1 MKMSE
6 CKVICIANSKGG
18 VGKTTTAINL
28 SAALA
33 QEGRRVL
40 AIDADPQGDL
50 SVCFGFKNQDDLEV
64 TLATKLANVIRDNEL
79 YPFEGILKTEESVDL
94 LPSNLELASMDMNLI
109 NVMCRETTLRSYI
122 DKVKNRY
129 DYIVIDCMPS
139 LGMITLN
146 ALTASD
152 SVIIPVQA
160 QYLPAK
166 GMTDLLQTINR
177 VQRRLNPD
185 LKVEG
190 ILLTLVDG
198 RTNMAKE
205 TAEVIKDAFGS
216 HLRIFNASIPV
227 GVKAAEASADGM
239 SILKYAP
246 SSPVAEAYK
255 EFSKEVIRDGR
266 EKVRHRTEVLR

>member
-1 MKMSE
+1 MSD

-28 SAALA
+28 RVALS

-50 SVCFGFKNQDDLEV
+50 SVSFGYKNQDQLEI
-64 TLATKLANVIRDNEL
+64 TLASKLGNVIQDNEI
-79 YPFEGILKTEESVDL
+79 YPFEGILKTGEGVDL

-109 NVMCRETTLRSYI
+109 NVMCRESTLKTYI
-122 DKVKNRY
+122 DKVKGRY
-129 DYIVIDCMPS
+129 DYVIIDCMPS

-166 GMTDLLQTINR
+166 GMTDLLQTINK

-190 ILLTLVDG
+190 VLLTLVDG

-205 TAEVIKDAFGS
+205 TASAIRDTFGR
-216 HLRIFNASIPV
+216 HLHIFNASIPM
-227 GVKAAEASADGM
+227 GVKAAEASAEGM

-255 EFSKEVIRDGR
+255 DFSKEVIRDAR
-266 EKVRHRTEVLR
+266 EKVRHRSEVLR

>member
-1 MKMSE
+1 MKE
-6 CKVICIANSKGG
+6 CKVICISNSKGG

-33 QEGRRVL
+33 KEGKRVL

-50 SVCFGFKNQDDLEV
+50 TISMGIKNQDDLEV
-64 TLATKLANVIRDNEL
+64 TLATKLANVIQDNEV
-79 YPFEGILKTEESVDL
+79 YPFDGILKTEEGVDL
-94 LPSNLELASMDMNLI
+94 MPSNLELASMDMNLI
-109 NVMCRETTLRSYI
+109 NVMCRETTLKTYI

-146 ALTASD
+146 ALTAAD

-177 VQRRLNPD
+177 VQRRLNPN
-185 LKVEG
+185 LKIEG

-205 TAEVIKDAFGS
+205 TAEVIRESFGS
-216 HLRIFNASIPV
+216 HLRVFSTSIPM
-227 GVKAAEASADGM
+227 GIKAAEASADGM
-239 SILKYAP
+239 SVISYAP
-246 SSPVAEAYK
+246 SSPVAEAYYR
-255 EFSKEVIRDGR
+255 FAKEVLEDGR
-266 EKVRHRTEVLR
+266 TKTRHRSEVLR

>member
-1 MKMSE
+1 MAD

-33 QEGRRVL
+33 LEGRRVL

-50 SVCFGFKNQDDLEV
+50 SVSFGYKNQDQLEI
-64 TLATKLANVIRDNEL
+64 TLASKLANVIQDNEL
-79 YPFEGILKTEESVDL
+79 YPFEGILKTGEGVDL
-94 LPSNLELASMDMNLI
+94 LPANLELASMDMNLI
-109 NVMCRETTLRSYI
+109 NVMCRESTLKTYI
-122 DKVKNRY
+122 DKVKGRY
-129 DYIVIDCMPS
+129 DYVVIDCMPS

-190 ILLTLVDG
+190 VLLTLLDG

-205 TAEVIKDAFGS
+205 TSSAIRDTFGS
-216 HLRIFNASIPV
+216 HLRIFNASIPM
-227 GVKAAEASADGM
+227 GVKAAEASAEGM

-246 SSPVAEAYK
+246 SSPVAEAYRD
-255 EFSKEVIRDGR
+255 FSKEVIRDAR
-266 EKVRHRTEVLR
+266 EKVRHRPEVLR

>member
-1 MKMSE
+1 MSE

-33 QEGRRVL
+33 QEGKRVL

-50 SVCFGFKNQDDLEV
+50 SVSFGYKNQDELEI
-64 TLATKLANVIRDNEL
+64 TLASKLANVIQDNEL
-79 YPFEGILKTEESVDL
+79 YPFEGILKTGEGVDL

-109 NVMCRETTLRSYI
+109 NVMCRESTLKTYI

-129 DYIVIDCMPS
+129 DYVIIDCLPS

-190 ILLTLVDG
+190 VLLTLVDG

-205 TAEVIKDAFGS
+205 TASAIRDTFGS
-216 HLRIFNASIPV
+216 HLRIFNASIPM
-227 GVKAAEASADGM
+227 GIKAAEASAEGM

-255 EFSKEVIRDGR
+255 DFSKEVIRDAR
-266 EKVRHRTEVLR
+266 EKVRHRSEVLR

>member
-1 MKMSE
+1 MSD

-28 SAALA
+28 STALA
-33 QEGRRVL
+33 MEGRRVL

-50 SVCFGFKNQDDLEV
+50 SVSFGYKNQDQLEI
-64 TLATKLANVIRDNEL
+64 TLASKLANVIQDNEL
-79 YPFEGILKTEESVDL
+79 YPFEGVLKTGEGVDL
-94 LPSNLELASMDMNLI
+94 LPANLELASMDMNLI
-109 NVMCRETTLRSYI
+109 NVMCRESTLKTYI
-122 DKVKNRY
+122 DKVKGRY
-129 DYIVIDCMPS
+129 DYVIIDCMPS

-190 ILLTLVDG
+190 VLLTLVDG

-205 TAEVIKDAFGS
+205 TASAIKDTFGS
-216 HLRIFNASIPV
+216 HLRIFNASIPM
-227 GVKAAEASADGM
+227 GVKAAEASAEGM

-246 SSPVAEAYK
+246 SSPVAEAYRD
-255 EFSKEVIRDGR
+255 FSKEVIRDAR
-266 EKVRHRTEVLR
+266 EKVRHRPEVLR

>member
-64 TLATKLANVIRDNEL
+64 TLATKLANVIQDNEL
-79 YPFEGILKTEESVDL
+79 YPFEGILKTEEGIDL

-198 RTNMAKE
+198 RTNMARE

-239 SILKYAP
+239 SVLKYAP

>member
-1 MKMSE
+1 MSD

-50 SVCFGFKNQDDLEV
+50 SVSFGYKNQDQLEI
-64 TLATKLANVIRDNEL
+64 TLASKLANVIQDNEL
-79 YPFEGILKTEESVDL
+79 YPFEGILKTGEGVDL

-109 NVMCRETTLRSYI
+109 NVMCRESTLKTYI
-122 DKVKNRY
+122 DRVKGRY

-177 VQRRLNPD
+177 VQRRLNPG

-190 ILLTLVDG
+190 VLLTLVDG

-205 TAEVIKDAFGS
+205 TASAIRDTFGS
-216 HLRIFNASIPV
+216 HLRIFNTFIPI
-227 GVKAAEASADGM
+227 GVKAAEASAEGM

-255 EFSKEVIRDGR
+255 DFSKEVIRDAR
-266 EKVRHRTEVLR
+266 EKVRHRSEVLR

>member
-1 MKMSE
+1 MSD

-28 SAALA
+28 STALA
-33 QEGRRVL
+33 MEGRRVL

-50 SVCFGFKNQDDLEV
+50 SVSFGYKNQDQLEI
-64 TLATKLANVIRDNEL
+64 TLASKLANVIQDNEL
-79 YPFEGILKTEESVDL
+79 YPFEGILKTGEGVDL

-109 NVMCRETTLRSYI
+109 NVMCRESTLKTYI
-122 DKVKNRY
+122 DKVKGRY
-129 DYIVIDCMPS
+129 DYVVIDCMPS

-190 ILLTLVDG
+190 VLLTLVDG

-205 TAEVIKDAFGS
+205 TASAIKDTFGS
-216 HLRIFNASIPV
+216 HLRIFNASIPM
-227 GVKAAEASADGM
+227 GVKAAEASAEGM

-246 SSPVAEAYK
+246 SSPVAEAYRD
-255 EFSKEVIRDGR
+255 FSKEVIGDAR
-266 EKVRHRTEVLR
+266 EKVRHRSEVLR

>member
-50 SVCFGFKNQDDLEV
+50 SVCFGFKDQDNLEV
-64 TLATKLANVIRDNEL
+64 TLATKLANVIQDNEL
-79 YPFEGILKTEESVDL
+79 YPFEGILKTEEGVDL

-166 GMTDLLQTINR
+166 GMTDLLQTINK
-177 VQRRLNPD
+177 VQRRLNLN

-190 ILLTLVDG
+190 VLLTLVDG
-198 RTNMAKE
+198 RTNMARE
-205 TAEVIKDAFGS
+205 TAKVIKDAFGS

>member
-1 MKMSE
+1 MSE

-33 QEGRRVL
+33 QEGKRVL

-50 SVCFGFKNQDDLEV
+50 SVSFGYKNQDELEI
-64 TLATKLANVIRDNEL
+64 TLASKLANVIQDNEL
-79 YPFEGILKTEESVDL
+79 YPFEGILKTGEGVDL

-109 NVMCRETTLRSYI
+109 NVMCRETTLKSYI
-122 DKVKNRY
+122 DRIKNRY
-129 DYIVIDCMPS
+129 DYIIIDCMPS

-190 ILLTLVDG
+190 VLLTLVDS

-205 TAEVIKDAFGS
+205 TASAIRNTFGS
-216 HLRIFNASIPV
+216 HLRIFIASIPM
-227 GVKAAEASADGM
+227 GVKAAEASAEGM

-255 EFSKEVIRDGR
+255 DFSKEVIRDAR
-266 EKVRHRTEVLR
+266 EKVRHRSEVLR

>member
-1 MKMSE
+1 MSE

-33 QEGRRVL
+33 QEGKRVL

-50 SVCFGFKNQDDLEV
+50 SVSFGFKNQDELEI
-64 TLATKLANVIRDNEL
+64 TLASKLANVIQDNEL
-79 YPFEGILKTEESVDL
+79 YPFEGILKTGEGVDL

-109 NVMCRETTLRSYI
+109 NVMCRETTLKSYI
-122 DKVKNRY
+122 DKIKNRY
-129 DYIVIDCMPS
+129 DYIIIDCMPS

-190 ILLTLVDG
+190 VLLTLVDG

-205 TAEVIKDAFGS
+205 TASAIRDTFGS
-216 HLRIFNASIPV
+216 HLRIFNASIPM
-227 GVKAAEASADGM
+227 GVKAAEASAEGM

-255 EFSKEVIRDGR
+255 DFSKEVIRDAR
-266 EKVRHRTEVLR
+266 EKVRHRSEVLR

>member
-1 MKMSE
+1 MSD

-50 SVCFGFKNQDDLEV
+50 SVSFGYKNQDQLEI
-64 TLATKLANVIRDNEL
+64 TLASKLANVIQDNEL
-79 YPFEGILKTEESVDL
+79 YPFEGILKTGEGVDL

-109 NVMCRETTLRSYI
+109 NVMCRESTLKTYI
-122 DKVKNRY
+122 DRVKGRY

-190 ILLTLVDG
+190 VLLTLVDG

-205 TAEVIKDAFGS
+205 TASAIRDTFGS
-216 HLRIFNASIPV
+216 HLRIFNTSIPI
-227 GVKAAEASADGM
+227 GVKAAEASAEGM

-255 EFSKEVIRDGR
+255 DFSKEVIRDAR
-266 EKVRHRTEVLR
+266 EKVRHRSEVLR

>member
-1 MKMSE
+1 MSD

-33 QEGRRVL
+33 LEGRRVL

-50 SVCFGFKNQDDLEV
+50 SVSFGYKNQDQLEV
-64 TLATKLANVIRDNEL
+64 TLASKLANVIQDNEL
-79 YPFEGILKTEESVDL
+79 YPFEGILKTEEGVDL
-94 LPSNLELASMDMNLI
+94 LPANLELASMDMNLI
-109 NVMCRETTLRSYI
+109 NVMCRESTLKTYI
-122 DKVKNRY
+122 DKVKGRY
-129 DYIVIDCMPS
+129 DYVVIDCMPS

-190 ILLTLVDG
+190 VLLTLVDG

-205 TAEVIKDAFGS
+205 TASAIKETFGS
-216 HLRIFNASIPV
+216 HLRIFNASIPM
-227 GVKAAEASADGM
+227 GVKAAEASAEGM

-246 SSPVAEAYK
+246 SSPVAEAYRD
-255 EFSKEVIRDGR
+255 FSKEVIRDAR
-266 EKVRHRTEVLR
+266 EKVRHRPEVLR

>member
-1 MKMSE
+1 MSE

-33 QEGRRVL
+33 QEGKRVL

-50 SVCFGFKNQDDLEV
+50 SVSFGYKNQDELEI
-64 TLATKLANVIRDNEL
+64 TLASKLANVIQDNEL
-79 YPFEGILKTEESVDL
+79 YPFEGILKTGEGVDL

-109 NVMCRETTLRSYI
+109 NVMCRETTLKSYI
-122 DKVKNRY
+122 DRIKNRY
-129 DYIVIDCMPS
+129 DYIIIDCMPS

-190 ILLTLVDG
+190 VLLTLVDG

-205 TAEVIKDAFGS
+205 TASAIRDTFGS
-216 HLRIFNASIPV
+216 HLRIFNTSIPI
-227 GVKAAEASADGM
+227 GVKAAEASAEGM

-255 EFSKEVIRDGR
+255 DFSKEVIRDAR
-266 EKVRHRTEVLR
+266 EKVRHRSEVLR

>member
-1 MKMSE
+1 MSD

-28 SAALA
+28 SAALV

-50 SVCFGFKNQDDLEV
+50 SVSFGYKNQDQLEV
-64 TLATKLANVIRDNEL
+64 TLASKLANVIQDNEV
-79 YPFEGILKTEESVDL
+79 YPFEGILKTEEGVDL
-94 LPSNLELASMDMNLI
+94 LPANLELASMDMNLI
-109 NVMCRETTLRSYI
+109 NVMCRESTLKTYI
-122 DKVKNRY
+122 DKVKGRY
-129 DYIVIDCMPS
+129 DYVVIDCMPS

-190 ILLTLVDG
+190 VLLTLVDG

-205 TAEVIKDAFGS
+205 TASAIRDTFGS
-216 HLRIFNASIPV
+216 HLCIFNASIPM
-227 GVKAAEASADGM
+227 GVKAAEASAEGM

-246 SSPVAEAYK
+246 SSPVAEAYRD
-255 EFSKEVIRDGR
+255 FSKEVIRDAR
-266 EKVRHRTEVLR
+266 EKVRHRPEVLR

>member
-1 MKMSE
+1 MSE
-6 CKVICIANSKGG
+6 CRVICIANSKGG

-33 QEGRRVL
+33 QEGKRVL

-50 SVCFGFKNQDDLEV
+50 SVSFGYKNQDELEI
-64 TLATKLANVIRDNEL
+64 TLASKLANVIQDNEL
-79 YPFEGILKTEESVDL
+79 YPFEGILKTGEGVDL

-109 NVMCRETTLRSYI
+109 NVMCRESTLKTYI

-129 DYIVIDCMPS
+129 DYVIIDCLPS

-190 ILLTLVDG
+190 VLLTLVDG

-205 TAEVIKDAFGS
+205 TAAAIRDTFGS
-216 HLRIFNASIPV
+216 HLRIFNASIPM
-227 GVKAAEASADGM
+227 GVKAAEASAEGM

-255 EFSKEVIRDGR
+255 DFSKEVIRDAR
-266 EKVRHRTEVLR
+266 EKVRHRSEVLR

>member
-1 MKMSE
+1 MSE

-33 QEGRRVL
+33 QEGKRVL

-50 SVCFGFKNQDDLEV
+50 SVSFGYKNQDELEI
-64 TLATKLANVIRDNEL
+64 TLASKLANVIQDNEL
-79 YPFEGILKTEESVDL
+79 YPFEGILKTGEGVDL

-109 NVMCRETTLRSYI
+109 NVMCRETTLKSYI
-122 DKVKNRY
+122 DRIKNRY
-129 DYIVIDCMPS
+129 DYIIIDCMPS

-190 ILLTLVDG
+190 VLLTLVDG

-205 TAEVIKDAFGS
+205 TASAIRDTFGS
-216 HLRIFNASIPV
+216 HLRIFNASIPM
-227 GVKAAEASADGM
+227 GVKAAEASAEGM

-255 EFSKEVIRDGR
+255 DFSKEVIRDAR
-266 EKVRHRTEVLR
+266 EKVRHRSEVLR

>member
-1 MKMSE
+1 MSD

-28 SAALA
+28 SAALTL
-33 QEGRRVL
+33 EGRRVL

-50 SVCFGFKNQDDLEV
+50 SVCFGYKNQDQLEI
-64 TLATKLANVIRDNEL
+64 TLASKLANVIQDNEL
-79 YPFEGILKTEESVDL
+79 YPFEGILKTGEGVDL
-94 LPSNLELASMDMNLI
+94 LPANLQLASMDMNLI
-109 NVMCRETTLRSYI
+109 NVMCRESTLKTYI
-122 DKVKNRY
+122 DKVKGRY
-129 DYIVIDCMPS
+129 DYVVIDCMPS

-190 ILLTLVDG
+190 VLLTLVDG

-205 TAEVIKDAFGS
+205 TASAIRDTFGS
-216 HLRIFNASIPV
+216 HLRIFNASIPI
-227 GVKAAEASADGM
+227 GVKAAEASAEGM

-246 SSPVAEAYK
+246 SSPVAEAYRD
-255 EFSKEVIRDGR
+255 FSKEVIRDAR
-266 EKVRHRTEVLR
+266 EKVRHRPEVLR

>member
-1 MKMSE
+1 MSD

-33 QEGRRVL
+33 MEGRRVL

-50 SVCFGFKNQDDLEV
+50 SVSFGYKNQDQLEI
-64 TLATKLANVIRDNEL
+64 TLASKLANVIQDNEL
-79 YPFEGILKTEESVDL
+79 YPFEGILKTGEGVDL
-94 LPSNLELASMDMNLI
+94 LPANLELASMDMNLI
-109 NVMCRETTLRSYI
+109 NVMCRESTLKTYI
-122 DKVKNRY
+122 DKVKGRY
-129 DYIVIDCMPS
+129 DYVVIDCMPS

-190 ILLTLVDG
+190 VLLTLVDG

-205 TAEVIKDAFGS
+205 TASAIRDTFGS
-216 HLRIFNASIPV
+216 HLRIFNASIPM
-227 GVKAAEASADGM
+227 GVKAAEASAEGM
-239 SILKYAP
+239 SIVKYAP
-246 SSPVAEAYK
+246 SSPVAEAYRD
-255 EFSKEVIRDGR
+255 FSKEVIRDAR
-266 EKVRHRTEVLR
+266 EKVRHRPEVLR

>member
-1 MKMSE
+1 MSD

-28 SAALA
+28 SAALV

-50 SVCFGFKNQDDLEV
+50 SVSFGYKNQDQLEV
-64 TLATKLANVIRDNEL
+64 TLASKLANVIQDNEV
-79 YPFEGILKTEESVDL
+79 YPFEGILKTEEGVDL
-94 LPSNLELASMDMNLI
+94 LPANLELASMDMNLI
-109 NVMCRETTLRSYI
+109 NVMCRESTLKSYI
-122 DKVKNRY
+122 DKVKGRY
-129 DYIVIDCMPS
+129 DYVVIDCMPS

-146 ALTASD
+146 ALTAAD

-190 ILLTLVDG
+190 VLLTLVDG

-205 TAEVIKDAFGS
+205 TAAAIRDTFGS
-216 HLRIFNASIPV
+216 HLRIFDASIPM
-227 GVKAAEASADGM
+227 GVKAAEASAEGM

-255 EFSKEVIRDGR
+255 DFSREVIRDAR
-266 EKVRHRTEVLR
+266 EKVRHRSEVLR

>member
-1 MKMSE
+1 MSE

-33 QEGRRVL
+33 QEGKRVL

-50 SVCFGFKNQDDLEV
+50 SVSFGYKNQDELEI
-64 TLATKLANVIRDNEL
+64 TLASKLANVIQDNEL
-79 YPFEGILKTEESVDL
+79 YPFEGILKTGEGVDL

-109 NVMCRETTLRSYI
+109 NVMCRESTLKSYI

-129 DYIVIDCMPS
+129 DYIIIDCVPS

-190 ILLTLVDG
+190 VLLTLVDG

-205 TAEVIKDAFGS
+205 TASAIRDTFGS
-216 HLRIFNASIPV
+216 HLRIFNASIPM
-227 GVKAAEASADGM
+227 GVKAAEASAEGM
-239 SILKYAP
+239 STLKYAP

-255 EFSKEVIRDGR
+255 DFSKEVIRDAR
-266 EKVRHRTEVLR
+266 EKVRHRSEVLR

>member
-1 MKMSE
+1 MSD

-50 SVCFGFKNQDDLEV
+50 SVSFGYKNQDQLEI
-64 TLATKLANVIRDNEL
+64 TLASKLANVIQDNEL
-79 YPFEGILKTEESVDL
+79 YPFEGILKTGEGVDL

-109 NVMCRETTLRSYI
+109 NVMCRESTLKTYI
-122 DKVKNRY
+122 DRVKGRY

-177 VQRRLNPD
+177 VRRRLNPD

-190 ILLTLVDG
+190 VLLTLVDG

-205 TAEVIKDAFGS
+205 TALAIRDTFGS
-216 HLRIFNASIPV
+216 HLRIFNSSIPM
-227 GVKAAEASADGM
+227 GVKAAEASAEGM

-255 EFSKEVIRDGR
+255 DFSKEVIRDAR
-266 EKVRHRTEVLR
+266 EKVRHRSEVLR

>member
-1 MKMSE
+1 MSD

-33 QEGRRVL
+33 LEGRRVL

-50 SVCFGFKNQDDLEV
+50 SVSFGYKNQDQLEI
-64 TLATKLANVIRDNEL
+64 TLASKLANVIQDNEL
-79 YPFEGILKTEESVDL
+79 YPFEGILKTGEGVDL
-94 LPSNLELASMDMNLI
+94 LPANLELASMDMNLI
-109 NVMCRETTLRSYI
+109 NVMCRESTLKTYI
-122 DKVKNRY
+122 DKVKGRY
-129 DYIVIDCMPS
+129 DYVVIDCMPS

-190 ILLTLVDG
+190 VLLTLVDG

-205 TAEVIKDAFGS
+205 TASAIRDTFGS
-216 HLRIFNASIPV
+216 HLRIFNASIPI
-227 GVKAAEASADGM
+227 GVKAAEASAEGM

-246 SSPVAEAYK
+246 SSPVAEAYRD
-255 EFSKEVIRDGR
+255 FSKEVIRDAR
-266 EKVRHRTEVLR
+266 EKVRHRPEVLR

>member
-1 MKMSE
+1 MSD

-28 SAALA
+28 SAALT

-50 SVCFGFKNQDDLEV
+50 SVSFGYKNQDQLEI
-64 TLATKLANVIRDNEL
+64 TLASKLANVIQDNEL
-79 YPFEGILKTEESVDL
+79 YPFEGILKTGEGVDL

-109 NVMCRETTLRSYI
+109 NVMCRESTLKTYI
-122 DKVKNRY
+122 DRVKGRY

-190 ILLTLVDG
+190 VLLTLVDG

-205 TAEVIKDAFGS
+205 TASAIKDTFGS
-216 HLRIFNASIPV
+216 HLRIFNTSIPM
-227 GVKAAEASADGM
+227 GVKAAEASAEGM

-255 EFSKEVIRDGR
+255 DFSKEVIRDAR
-266 EKVRHRTEVLR
+266 EKVRHRSEVLR

>member
-1 MKMSE
+1 MSE

-33 QEGRRVL
+33 QEGKRVL

-50 SVCFGFKNQDDLEV
+50 SVSFGYKNQDELEI
-64 TLATKLANVIRDNEL
+64 TLASKLANVIQDNEL
-79 YPFEGILKTEESVDL
+79 YPFEGILKTGEGVDL

-109 NVMCRETTLRSYI
+109 NVMCRETTLKSYI
-122 DKVKNRY
+122 DRIKNRY
-129 DYIVIDCMPS
+129 DYIIIDCMPS

-166 GMTDLLQTINR
+166 GMTDFLQTINR

-190 ILLTLVDG
+190 VLLTLVDG

-205 TAEVIKDAFGS
+205 TASAIRDTFGS
-216 HLRIFNASIPV
+216 HLRIFNASIPI
-227 GVKAAEASADGM
+227 GVKAAEASAEGM
-239 SILKYAP
+239 SVLKYAP
-246 SSPVAEAYK
+246 SSPVTEAYK
-255 EFSKEVIRDGR
+255 DFSKEVIWDAR
-266 EKVRHRTEVLR
+266 EKVRHRSSVLR

>member
-1 MKMSE
+1 MSE

-28 SAALA
+28 SAALS
-33 QEGRRVL
+33 QEGKRVL

-50 SVCFGFKNQDDLEV
+50 SVSFGYKNQDELEI
-64 TLATKLANVIRDNEL
+64 TLASKLANVIQDNEL
-79 YPFEGILKTEESVDL
+79 YPFEGILKTGEGVDL

-109 NVMCRETTLRSYI
+109 NVMCRESTLKTYI

-129 DYIVIDCMPS
+129 DYVIIDCLPS

-190 ILLTLVDG
+190 VLLTLVDG

-205 TAEVIKDAFGS
+205 TASAIRDTFGS
-216 HLRIFNASIPV
+216 HLRIFNASIPM
-227 GVKAAEASADGM
+227 GVKAAEASAEGM

-255 EFSKEVIRDGR
+255 DFSKEVIRDAR
-266 EKVRHRTEVLR
+266 EKVRHRSEVLR

>member
-1 MKMSE
+1 MSD

-50 SVCFGFKNQDDLEV
+50 SVSFGYKNQDQLEI
-64 TLATKLANVIRDNEL
+64 TLASKLANVIQDNEL
-79 YPFEGILKTEESVDL
+79 YPFEGILKTGEGVDL

-109 NVMCRETTLRSYI
+109 NVMCRESTLKTYI
-122 DKVKNRY
+122 DRVKGRY

-190 ILLTLVDG
+190 VLLTLVDG

-205 TAEVIKDAFGS
+205 TASAIRDTFGS
-216 HLRIFNASIPV
+216 HLRIFNTSIPM
-227 GVKAAEASADGM
+227 GVKAAEASAEGM

-255 EFSKEVIRDGR
+255 DFSKEVIRDAR
-266 EKVRHRTEVLR
+266 EKVRHRSEVLR